1 MASGRGL
8 STSLRKVPQP
18 GIEPGTT
25 RCRKHG
31 HTTRPRELRQQLGS
45 GVGLVQFSQF
55 SLNHRAQDFQWKFSM
70 GTRYR
75 RSGLDHVR

>member
-18 GIEPGTT
+18 GMEPGTT

-31 HTTRPRELRQQLGS
+31 HTTRARELRQQLGS

-55 SLNHRAQDFQWKFSM
+55 SLNHRAQDFSM
-70 GTRYR
+70 EIFDGNEVSQIRPR
-75 RSGLDHVR
+75 PC